1 MRLVTAVWYQW
12 GDVKKFVYQRRE
24 KLFGGNSMYGVPLKD
39 VLMMIKTGA
48 TRKIIRRE
56 ASAHSAVRAPVTSPP
71 RRRRSCSA
79 PGAR

>member
-1 MRLVTAVWYQW
+1 
-12 GDVKKFVYQRRE
+12 
-24 KLFGGNSMYGVPLKD
+24 